1 MAPPDATKVESR
13 EARDMRWSAL
23 MVAVQSGD
31 ERAYDRLLREIL
43 PLLRG
48 IALARLRDAAE
59 AEDAIQDAL
68 LTLHRVR
75 ATYDPARPFTPW
87 MAAIAERRALD
98 RGRSRGRRAARE
110 VKVEAAEHIPSP
122 AAPEAERGLARAEL
136 RAAIGALPVSQQTAL
151 KLAKIEELSLM
162 EASAR
167 SGLSVGALKVATHRA
182 MRNLRKRL
190 GALDATSCRPRS

>member
-1 MAPPDATKVESR
+1 MPPDAAMAEAR

-23 MVAVQSGD
+23 MAAAQSGD
-31 ERAYDRLLREIL
+31 GRAYDSLLREIL

-48 IALARLRDAAE
+48 IAHARLRDPAE
-59 AEDAIQDAL
+59 AEDAVQDAL

-110 VKVEAAEHIPSP
+110 VEIEAADHI
-122 AAPEAERGLARAEL
+122 AGATVPEAERDLARAEL
-136 RAAIGALPVSQQTAL
+136 RAALGELPASQATAL
-151 KLAKIEELSLM
+151 RLAKIEELSLA

-182 MRNLRKRL
+182 LRSLRKRL
-190 GALDATSCRPRS
+190 GGGEGM

>member
-1 MAPPDATKVESR
+1 MPPDAAKAEAR

-23 MVAVQSGD
+23 MVAAQAGD
-31 ERAYDRLLREIL
+31 GRAYDRLLREVL

-48 IALARLRDAAE
+48 IANARLRDPAE
-59 AEDAIQDAL
+59 AEDAVQDAL

-75 ATYDPARPFTPW
+75 ATYDPARSFTPW

-110 VKVEAAEHIPSP
+110 VEIEAADHVAS
-122 AAPEAERGLARAEL
+122 ATVPEAERGLARAEL
-136 RAAIGALPVSQQTAL
+136 RAALGELPASQATAL
-151 KLAKIEELSLM
+151 RLAKIEELSLA

-182 MRNLRKRL
+182 LRSLRKRL
-190 GALDATSCRPRS
+190 GGGEGT